1 MLEMDLTS
9 KFTNNA
15 CMKFVH
21 CHCYSTGWIC
31 IWSGLKVIIN
41 PKLVPEDLIE
51 IPLAEARLNQS
62 LLWIP
67 AHSSARQ
74 GWL

>member
-1 MLEMDLTS
+1 MPEMDLTS
-9 KFTNNA
+9 K
-15 CMKFVH
+15 
-21 CHCYSTGWIC
+21 YSI
-31 IWSGLKVIIN
+31 
-41 PKLVPEDLIE
+41 EDLIE

-74 GWL
+74 GWLTEQGSQVSIKCTSKCSTKYVHDTDC